1 MSRIPAMPNRALVAL
16 WKARR
21 PDFAE
26 ALAEAMRIGRLM
38 RDQTIGFDQDVADRI
53 IVRLSR
59 GETVKALRKEG
70 AMPGR
75 QVMSHWTRR
84 RPDFASA
91 VASALAAGRRAR
103 AAARLA
109 QAPELTEAVERHII
123 EGGSLRS
130 AGQAPGLPCAWTL
143 YRWMRRRPAF
153 ARAVR
158 EAEAFR
164 DMILTDQA
172 LEIIDDMTSASWQA
186 DARRLGALRLRAG
199 QLASGA
205 RRKPGP
211 AT

>member
-1 MSRIPAMPNRALVAL
+1 
-16 WKARR
+16 
-21 PDFAE
+21 
-26 ALAEAMRIGRLM
+26 M

-59 GETVKALRKEG
+59 GETIKALRQEG

-75 QVMSHWTRR
+75 QVMAHWTRR

-103 AAARLA
+103 AAARRT

-158 EAEAFR
+158 DAEAFR
-164 DMILTDQA
+164 DMILSDRA
-172 LEIIDDMTSASWQA
+172 LEIIDAMPEIGPDAA
-186 DARRLGALRLRAG
+186 ARRLGALRLRAG
-199 QLASGA
+199 QLAAGA
-205 RRKPGP
+205 RRKAAP
-211 AT
+211 

>member
-1 MSRIPAMPNRALVAL
+1 MRDM
-16 WKARR
+16 ARR
-21 PDFAE
+21 PVPRRTPARNAAARASSKSWS
-26 ALAEAMRIGRLM
+26 AL
-38 RDQTIGFDQDVADRI
+38 
-53 IVRLSR
+53 
-59 GETVKALRKEG
+59 KA
-70 AMPGR
+70 A
-75 QVMSHWTRR
+75 RR
-84 RPDFASA
+84 APRPQASA
-91 VASALAAGRRAR
+91 WASRNANPGSALAAGRRAR
-103 AAARLA
+103 AAARRT

-205 RRKPGP
+205 RRKPAP